1 MTDRR
6 TALYRVDIT
15 RRNSGGSTSTI
26 SYATEDYIKSDGT
39 WVDGRCI
46 QPGLLARWMFAP
58 NAPIGAPQI
67 PTGGIVLENSDGA
80 LDGLDAYSYDGLIVN
95 CYSVDRDTL
104 ADTPVYRAVAEQP
117 IFTEKQVTMLV
128 RDLLYAYTQQPF
140 SANKYGGTNTLPA
153 GMDGTASD
161 IKGKPYARC
170 SGSVLNV
177 TPTCVNTDRQI
188 YQLTTTFYYYTSGW
202 TITLYD
208 KRSPLG
214 AGVARTLTEFE
225 SGKTDYTVS
234 SIDTATD
241 QITLTASFASST
253 GEPVHVTA
261 TTALP
266 GGLTD
271 AQYYFARTLGGAVI
285 SLHPTVADASANTNK
300 VDITSAGT
308 GTVLVSVN
316 STPYGCADTLVRDGG
331 AWARF
336 GSQPALPTFDAEF
349 PTKAHLF
356 YTDGLRMSDVAPDV
370 LNGYGTCST
379 YLANDAKVGVAA
391 NGEELDVQ
399 TVLGR
404 VLPSLGAT
412 IFYARDPAAYGYTG
426 GAYSML
432 VVTQLSAP
440 TGTAV
445 LEIDSTNIIGE
456 VRPQRAADDPRGI
469 PVWRVNLN
477 YAPNNTVMS
486 ATDLAGVA
494 LADRERWTKPYLT
507 VTSEDSSVKTQ
518 WPRARELN
526 VDTCLINQ
534 SDAQAEADRLL
545 ALFKVRRQILQITL
559 PDMVVN
565 AVSTLDLGVVVN
577 VTYPRFGLDAGKK
590 FRVLGI
596 VPDFASGTVDLTLWG

>member
-6 TALYRVDIT
+6 AALYRVDIT

-46 QPGLLARWMFAP
+46 QPGLFARWMFAP

-104 ADTPVYRAVAEQP
+104 ADTLVYRAVAEQP
-117 IFTEKQVTMLV
+117 VFTEKQVTMLV

-188 YQLTTTFYYYTSGW
+188 YHLTGPFAYNTSPAYV
-202 TITLYD
+202 ITLYD
-208 KRSPLG
+208 KRSPMG
-214 AGVARTLTEFE
+214 AGVARTLTEFQN
-225 SGKTDYTVS
+225 GKTDYTVS

-261 TTALP
+261 TTTVP
-266 GGLTD
+266 GGLAD
-271 AQYYFARTLGGAVI
+271 SQYYYARALGGAVI
-285 SLHPTVADASANTNK
+285 SLHPTAADATGNTNK
-300 VDITSAGT
+300 VNITSAGT
-308 GTVLVSVN
+308 GTVTVSVN
-316 STPYGCADTLVRDGG
+316 STPYGSADTMVSANG
-331 AWARF
+331 AWARY

-349 PTKAHLF
+349 PVYAHTF
-356 YTDGLRMSDVAPDV
+356 STTGLTISDVAVDV
-370 LNGYGTCST
+370 LLYGSSADATG
-379 YLANDAKVGVAA
+379 LAADPEVGFSA
-391 NGEELDVQ
+391 NGEELTVQ
-399 TVLGR
+399 EALERLLQSV
-404 VLPSLGAT
+404 GAT
-412 IFYARDPAAYGYTG
+412 IFYSRADNYG
-426 GAYSML
+426 ALRL
-432 VVTQLSAP
+432 VQLASP

-445 LEIDSTNIIGE
+445 LEIDDTNIIGE
-456 VRPQRAADDPRGI
+456 MRPQRAADDPRGI

-477 YAPNNTVMS
+477 YAPNNTPNLT
-486 ATDLAGVA
+486 ATDLAGVD
-494 LADRERWTKPYLT
+494 LAERERWTKPFLT
-507 VTSEDSSVKTQ
+507 VTSEDSSVKAQ

-526 VDTCLINQ
+526 VTTYLINE
-534 SDAQAEADRLL
+534 SDAQDEADRLL
-545 ALFKVRRQILQITL
+545 DLFKVRRQIITVTMHDL
-559 PDMVVN
+559 DVN
-565 AVSTLDLGVVVN
+565 DASDLELGGVVN